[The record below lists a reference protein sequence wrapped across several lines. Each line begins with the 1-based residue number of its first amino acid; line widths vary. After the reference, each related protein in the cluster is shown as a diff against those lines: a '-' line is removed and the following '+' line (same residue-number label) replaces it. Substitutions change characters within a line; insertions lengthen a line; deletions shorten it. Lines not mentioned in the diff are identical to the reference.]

1 MFHRATGA
9 FILEIQLQG
18 YVQTDATLLANNS
31 QYCWMVRVA
40 SVFTLCCMFL
50 RVVGSCCAKFE
61 TGKIFLPRANRRN
74 VVWSACCVHLH
85 VT

>member
-9 FILEIQLQG
+9 FVLEIQLQG

-31 QYCWMVRVA
+31 QYCWMLHLA
-40 SVFTLCCMFL
+40 SVFTLCCMML

-61 TGKIFLPRANRRN
+61 TGKTFSPAQTDVTLFG
-74 VVWSACCVHLH
+74 VH
-85 VT
+85 VASVCT